1 MSKYAKINSESIVE
15 NIILAEDSA
24 VSALDGHY
32 VKVTDLS
39 RNAEI
44 GYIYNQESEKFIQKS
59 IYPSW
64 VLNQETLVYEA
75 PVSMP
80 SSGEY
85 YWNEEDQE
93 WVEVVSGITE

>member
-1 MSKYAKINSESIVE
+1 MSKYAKINSDNIVE
-15 NIILAEDSA
+15 NIILAEDYAIS
-24 VSALDGHY
+24 SLDGRY

-44 GYIYNQESEKFIQKS
+44 GYVYNSEAGKFIQKS

-64 VLNQETLVYEA
+64 TLNEETLVYEA
-75 PVSMP
+75 PVQKP
-80 SSGEY
+80 LTGEY

-93 WVEVVSGITE
+93 WVELVSGIEE